1 MFAIDYWKKTW
12 QSLGKTSE
20 FHVEYEH
27 KLRRI
32 FRLWFYTIIY
42 RVLSLHNSSFI
53 INISL
58 CNEKRV
64 KKSNLMNIY
73 ILGQMNM
80 YMRDCTDG
88 VNFAAEYT
96 DVRRPRAD
104 NQTYCERKGDTGTY
118 CVRMC
123 RGNFCN
129 GPFANSASKYLIS
142 GILWVVIV
150 LNFISVFQEVHHG
163 MWHLLCQCSIF
174 WFICEWRIY
183 KWYAY
188 IYIII
193 YNWCFEGH
201 VSSKL

>member
-1 MFAIDYWKKTW
+1 MILHY
-12 QSLGKTSE
+12 
-20 FHVEYEH
+20 Y
-27 KLRRI
+27 
-32 FRLWFYTIIY
+32 IY
-42 RVLSLHNSSFI
+42 RMLSLNNSSFI
-53 INISL
+53 IIISL

-142 GILWVVIV
+142 GIVWVIIV

-163 MWHLLCQCSIF
+163 M
-174 WFICEWRIY
+174 
-183 KWYAY
+183 
-188 IYIII
+188 
-193 YNWCFEGH
+193 
-201 VSSKL
+201 